1 MKKKKKGLGKGG
13 GQSCVGLARES
24 RNRGLYVRKV
34 FGAVRKQKAKQQTI
48 IGRMSTPIKTTGPIM
63 LVTTNT
69 NNHKDDPKAKR
80 SKSRTGGGSK
90 KETDAPIIVDGVLER
105 KKKKSGK
112 SGKRGGGG
120 GGGGN
125 NTGTGAGAGSRRQAG
140 CMSLEE
146 MFHIVF
152 LSIAVGFLLVYLREV
167 TIVSYNS
174 KKKAEKR
181 GRFEWWFQTIAVAN
195 AGQAGSC
202 PCTGNDSRFLFSS
215 SFVSFFFDDFFFKLF
230 IIFLTIFVFF
240 FFSSPS
246 LL

>member
-1 MKKKKKGLGKGG
+1 
-13 GQSCVGLARES
+13 
-24 RNRGLYVRKV
+24 
-34 FGAVRKQKAKQQTI
+34 
-48 IGRMSTPIKTTGPIM
+48 M
-63 LVTTNT
+63 LVTTNP

-195 AGQAGSC
+195 AGQDGSC
-202 PCTGNDSRFLFSS
+202 PCTGNDTRFFIF
-215 SFVSFFFDDFFFKLF
+215 FVLR
-230 IIFLTIFVFF
+230 FV
-240 FFSSPS
+240 